1 MFTIFV
7 RNWYKYET
15 MWDNRTGKKI
25 GKRIVPNPRARRT
38 VIATRN
44 TEQEAR
50 DYCQEYNNTHKPG
63 PLSRKAEYTSN
74 F

>member
-15 MWDNRTGKKI
+15 DHNYHSYGKPK
-25 GKRIVPNPRARRT
+25 KRLVPNPRARRT
-38 VIATRN
+38 IIAYRD
-44 TEQEAR
+44 TEEQAR
-50 DYCQEYNNTHKPG
+50 EYCQDYNNTHKPG